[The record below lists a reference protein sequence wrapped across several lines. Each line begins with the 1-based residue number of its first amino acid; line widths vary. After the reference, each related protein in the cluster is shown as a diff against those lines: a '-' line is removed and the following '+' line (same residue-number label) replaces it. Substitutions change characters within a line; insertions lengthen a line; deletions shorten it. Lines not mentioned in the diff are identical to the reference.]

1 MVATRF
7 AVAIHILLL
16 LACGRHGGV
25 ATSQYLAESVNTNPV
40 VVRRITGQLARAGLV
55 RVRRGPGGAA
65 LTRPPEQ
72 ITLADIWT
80 AMNKGRTG
88 TVFSLHACPNQLCPV
103 GREVNAVVGRAFE
116 TVEAAMH
123 EALQRTTL
131 AGLMASLEPTTSQP
145 PSPPSAAGPGSPP
158 DPRQAL

>member
-16 LACGRHGGV
+16 LACRQRGGP
-25 ATSQYLAESVNTNPV
+25 ATSQYIADSVNTNPV

-55 RVRRGPGGAA
+55 RVRRGPGGAE

-80 AMNKGRTG
+80 AMNTGRPG
-88 TVFSLHACPNQLCPV
+88 TLLPVHATPNLCCPV
-103 GREVNAVVGRAFE
+103 GREVHAVLGDAFA
-116 TVEAAMH
+116 TVERAML
-123 EALQRTTL
+123 ESLGGTTL
-131 AGLMASLEPTTSQP
+131 AGLMGRLQP
-145 PSPPSAAGPGSPP
+145 MAA
-158 DPRQAL
+158 